1 MQDIMID
8 LETLDVLPTSLIM
21 QVGLVRFDATSDTPL
36 ANPDTNPDIELYNVE
51 LKGQDGTWSE
61 QTLRWWMK
69 QSDSARKGLETP
81 AALPIAEVLGRV
93 QTLAQAEKI
102 KRVWSHGAAFD
113 HPIVIYHL
121 NKLGMGEMCSYRKL
135 RCTRTLFDLFDM
147 GKTNPQ
153 ILHRADWDAWAQ
165 AEDVRRAYQNMK

>member
-1 MQDIMID
+1 MQDLMID
-8 LETLDVLPTSLIM
+8 LETLDVLPTALIL
-21 QVGLVRFDATSDTPL
+21 QVGLVRFDADSNSPV
-36 ANPDTNPDIELYNVE
+36 AGPDTNPDIELYNVE

-61 QTLRWWMK
+61 QTLRWWMN

-81 AALPIAEVLGRV
+81 ATLPISQVLGRV
-93 QTLAQAEKI
+93 QVLAQDK
-102 KRVWSHGAAFD
+102 KVTRVWSHGAAFD

-135 RCTRTLFDLFDM
+135 RCTRTLFDLFVM
-147 GKTNPQ
+147 ERTNPQ

-165 AEDVRRAYQNMK
+165 AEDVRRIYQIK